1 MGLIAASPLIR
12 HVEKW
17 QIARAKS
24 LANVGRRL
32 RVSHHLCPDVQRAA
46 ISLTEK
52 GVEFERR
59 YVDLMLRRRNIRD

>member
-24 LANVGRRL
+24 LAPNRSRMWVVDCGL
-32 RVSHHLCPDVQRAA
+32 VIIFA
-46 ISLTEK
+46 LTFS
-52 GVEFERR
+52 VPQFP
-59 YVDLMLRRRNIRD
+59 